1 MYLAI
6 LTRPNICF
14 ALGRLSQ
21 FLLDPAKFY
30 ITALRQILKYLRS
43 SALRGITYSR
53 KDCDSLVRY
62 IDLDFAL
69 DRTERLLVLRNV
81 FMLANGLVS

>member
-6 LTRPNICF
+6 LTRPDICF

-21 FLLDPAKFY
+21 FLLDPAKFHM
-30 ITALRQILKYLRS
+30 TALRQVLKYLRS
-43 SALRGITYSR
+43 SALIGITYSG
-53 KDCDSLVRY
+53 KDCDGLVGY
-62 IDLDFAL
+62 IDLDFAS